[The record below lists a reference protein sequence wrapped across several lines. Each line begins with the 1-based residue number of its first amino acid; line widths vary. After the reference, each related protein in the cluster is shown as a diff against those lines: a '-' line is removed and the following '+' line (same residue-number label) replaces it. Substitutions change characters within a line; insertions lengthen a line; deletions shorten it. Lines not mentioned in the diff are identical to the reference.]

1 MKRYGFYDEY
11 ERDLKATMQE
21 KLKNNHD
28 TISEKKDNTI
38 EQLKGKKQLEVK
50 HDVTIKERTA
60 NIETLRKAKE
70 ESQSVLKTKKVETK
84 EIPKQINADHAEIED
99 KAIENLTKEKHKT
112 IEVPTK
118 KSKIV
123 DKAIISSKLT
133 SKMKGE
139 RTNFVSLKNIKLG
152 NLNRTIRNLEIRLL
166 KAKRNNK
173 KLAGSLKKRSKDL
186 TSQLDETDKSLAKVT
201 KENDEYKTKMTKLTE
216 TNSKLEAEGKK
227 LKEEVDIKDIQI
239 SDYESKYGNF
249 VKETTEISQNF
260 TVNKIHYAFN
270 EFMSS
275 LNQVKEEFDKD
286 AERKNLGPKVS
297 DFAKAFSNKVPD
309 ISFLADNQNAK
320 SIKRKRVTPVQCAKK
335 QKRA

>member
-1 MKRYGFYDEY
+1 M
-11 ERDLKATMQE
+11 
-21 KLKNNHD
+21 
-28 TISEKKDNTI
+28 
-38 EQLKGKKQLEVK
+38 
-50 HDVTIKERTA
+50 
-60 NIETLRKAKE
+60 
-70 ESQSVLKTKKVETK
+70 
-84 EIPKQINADHAEIED
+84 
-99 KAIENLTKEKHKT
+99 
-112 IEVPTK
+112 PTK

-152 NLNRTIRNLEIRLL
+152 NLNRTIRNLEIRLV

-201 KENDEYKTKMTKLTE
+201 KENDEYKTKNTKLTE

-227 LKEEVDIKDIQI
+227 LKEEVEIKDIQI

-260 TVNKIHYAFN
+260 TIDKIHYAFN
-270 EFMSS
+270 KFMSN